1 MQFSGR
7 TRAESC
13 PIYTIHNPTGVYI
26 VNKEDLT
33 RTNTMKLNR
42 LILVVAAIG
51 ALAAGY
57 YILKPTSASSGIS
70 ADLLATAKSS
80 PMNVTIKASGELL
93 ARKSEKVKGPDG
105 LRTVGLYQV
114 TIQDLVPEGTVVSKG
129 QYIATLDKTEL
140 DGKLT
145 ESQTEID
152 KIVTQLDQAKIDTAI
167 EMRALRDQ
175 LVNLKYSME
184 EKELTL
190 ELSKYE
196 PKAIQQQAKLD
207 LERSQ
212 REYDQL
218 ETKLVLTK
226 EKSVAKVEEI
236 NASYRQQEYK
246 LNRLLEFQQKMTINA
261 PKDGMVIYV
270 RNWNGK
276 RGPGSQISPWDP
288 VVAELPDLSEMITK
302 AYINEVDISKVMPGQ
317 NAKVTVDA
325 FPGKEFRGMVVS
337 KANIGEQ
344 VRNYDTKVFE
354 VIVFLQEQDSLLR
367 PAMTTGIEI
376 TVDSIPTALQ
386 VPIEAIQSDS
396 VSYVFKKTKAG
407 FEKQEV
413 VLGPSNDLSIAIA
426 LGLNDGDVVS
436 LNAPQNADDLRINY
450 LDTSAKE
457 KIKKSLEQQYL
468 ARLRKQQEIAAQVAQ
483 EEFQTDDSGGEMII
497 FF

>member
-1 MQFSGR
+1 M
-7 TRAESC
+7 
-13 PIYTIHNPTGVYI
+13 N
-26 VNKEDLT
+26 
-33 RTNTMKLNR
+33 LNR
-42 LILVVAAIG
+42 LILAVIIMGAI
-51 ALAAGY
+51 AAGVY
-57 YILKPTSASSGIS
+57 FLTSSRSTVS
-70 ADLLATAKSS
+70 EETELLAKARTG
-80 PMNVTIKASGELL
+80 PMNVNIKASGELL
-93 ARKSEKVKGPDG
+93 ARKSEKIKGPDG

-114 TIQDLVPEGTVVSKG
+114 TIQDLIPEGTVVSEG

-140 DGKLT
+140 DGKIT

-175 LVNLKYSME
+175 LINLKYSME

-226 EKSVAKVEEI
+226 EKSIAKVEEI
-236 NASYRQQEYK
+236 NASYRQQEFK
-246 LNRLLEFQQKMTINA
+246 LNRLLEFQQRMTINA

-325 FPGKEFRGMVVS
+325 FPGKEFHGMVVS

-354 VIVFLQEQDSLLR
+354 VIVFLQGQDSLLR

-376 TVDSIPTALQ
+376 TVDSIPSALQ
-386 VPIEAIQSDS
+386 IPLEAIHSDS
-396 VSYVFKKTKAG
+396 VSYVFKRTKTG
-407 FEKQEV
+407 FSKQEV
-413 VLGPSNDLSIAIA
+413 VLGPSNDLSIAVA
-426 LGLNDGDVVS
+426 LGLTEGDVVS
-436 LNAPQNADDLRINY
+436 LSAPSNADDLEIQY
-450 LDTSAKE
+450 LDHQE
-457 KIKKSLEQQYL
+457 KDKTKQTLESEYL
-468 ARLRKQQEIAAQVAQ
+468 ARLRKQQEIASQVAQ
-483 EEFQTDDSGGEMII
+483 EEFQTDDSGGDMII

>member
-1 MQFSGR
+1 MKTSRLLLVILAIAAIVAAYYFLR
-7 TRAESC
+7 
-13 PIYTIHNPTGVYI
+13 PDTGVVGKSDELY
-26 VNKEDLT
+26 V
-33 RTNTMKLNR
+33 
-42 LILVVAAIG
+42 
-51 ALAAGY
+51 
-57 YILKPTSASSGIS
+57 
-70 ADLLATAKSS
+70 TAKSS
-80 PMNVTIKASGELL
+80 PMNVTIKSSGELL
-93 ARKSEKVKGPDG
+93 ARRSEKIKGPDG

-114 TIQDLVPEGTVVSKG
+114 TIQDLIPEGTVVQKG

-175 LVNLKYSME
+175 LINLKFSME
-184 EKELTL
+184 EKELTM

-226 EKSVAKVEEI
+226 EKSIARVEEI
-236 NASYRQQEYK
+236 NASYRQQEFK
-246 LNRLLEFQQKMTINA
+246 LNRLLEFQQQMTINA

-317 NAKVTVDA
+317 NAKITVDA
-325 FPGKEFRGMVVS
+325 FPGKEFEGMVIT

-344 VRNYDTKVFE
+344 VRNFDTKVFE
-354 VIVFLQEQDSLLR
+354 VIVFLQGQDSLLR

-376 TVDSIPTALQ
+376 TVDSIPQSLQ
-386 VPIEAIQSDS
+386 IPLEAIQSDS
-396 VSYVFKKTKAG
+396 VSYVFKKEKTG
-407 FEKQEV
+407 IVKQEV
-413 VLGPSNDLSIAIA
+413 VLGPSNDINISIA
-426 LGLNDGDVVS
+426 LGLDEGDVVS
-436 LNAPQNADDLRINY
+436 LSTPGNAEDLKIKF
-450 LDTSAKE
+450 LDTE
-457 KIKKSLEQQYL
+457 EKKSIKEALTADYL
-468 ARLRKQQEIAAQVAQ
+468 ARQRKQQEIAAQVAQ
-483 EEFQTDDSGGEMII
+483 DDFNNDDSGGEMII